1 MPEVE
6 LTPPQAGVAR
16 LSKEQESDLWKELKA
31 KIGEDE
37 SIGGRFE
44 RINSITAYGKLTV
57 LGLVLVALVSTY
69 AFYKWSDVGFVLD
82 ASRGDGFIVG
92 PTSVCGFLFLLIG
105 LGWFL
110 SDPNSLN
117 LTYFD
122 KLRKETLSSNGYQV
136 RAGRALFLLSG
147 KDSDSEL
154 DLDMLIKKNPGLNG
168 RFVAKNKFSAVF
180 AILVIILAGL
190 PISLGMSMLNG
201 AEKDA
206 VNMGIAEY
214 ENCEFQNSF
223 FYECEYVDIEYD
235 IREIEQTFYCEDYV
249 ETLGHWLC
257 TDVFGRNANW
267 ENSSDWTYL
276 TEGGAPEGIDLA
288 QVQNDIKREFLLGF
302 SPQNFTY
309 LFLTLAI
316 LFGLAPFIIGIYP
329 VRFEAFDN
337 ETQQKLGKNQYRHRY
352 GMAVNSGSDIGDGE
366 ELSEMETLAIAFIGV
381 ALGLAPRHSI
391 LRNLLIKRK

>member
-1 MPEVE
+1 MPEIGS
-6 LTPPQAGVAR
+6 TPPQAGVAS
-16 LSKEQESDLWKELKA
+16 LSKEKEGDLWKELKA
-31 KIGEDE
+31 KIEEDE

-44 RINSITAYGKLTV
+44 RIYSITAHGKLTV
-57 LGLVLVALVSTY
+57 LGLVLAALVSIF
-69 AFYKWSDVGFVLD
+69 AFFKWAYVGFVLD
-82 ASRGDGFIVG
+82 ASSGDGFIAG

-117 LTYFD
+117 MTYFD
-122 KLRKETLSSNGYQV
+122 KLRKEILSSNGYQV

-147 KDSDSEL
+147 QDSDSEV
-154 DLDMLIKKNPGLNG
+154 DLDVLIKKNPGLNG

-180 AILVIILAGL
+180 VILVIILAGL

-201 AEKDA
+201 AENDA
-206 VNMGIAEY
+206 VNMGIEKF
-214 ENCEFQNSF
+214 ETCEFQNSF

-288 QVQNDIKREFLLGF
+288 QVQNDIKRDFLMGF

-316 LFGLAPFIIGIYP
+316 LFGFVPFVIGIYP

-337 ETQQKLGKNQYRHRY
+337 ETQQKFGKNQYRHRY
-352 GMAVNSGSDIGDGE
+352 GMAINTTSDTGDGE
-366 ELSEMETLAIAFIGV
+366 DLSEMEAFIGA
-381 ALGLAPRHSI
+381 ALELAPRHSI
-391 LRNLLIKRK
+391 LRILLNKRK